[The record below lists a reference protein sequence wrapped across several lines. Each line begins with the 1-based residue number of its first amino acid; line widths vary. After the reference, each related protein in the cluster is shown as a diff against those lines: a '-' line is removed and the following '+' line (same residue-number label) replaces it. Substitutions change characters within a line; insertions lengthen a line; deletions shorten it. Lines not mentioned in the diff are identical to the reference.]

1 MLISVRTIG
10 AEEKIR
16 QSADG
21 LDVLVPNSIFRQYM
35 AELQELDIL
44 RAYKLRMDTEIV
56 PQLKNQILSLE
67 VVVEQERRASQ
78 ATIMATERKASYAEQ
93 KSKTPGWGI
102 GAGYGSGGEWVGVVG
117 IMWKISNI
125 FPGL

>member
-1 MLISVRTIG
+1 MLTIGTAG

-21 LDVLVPNSIFRQYM
+21 LDVLVPNSIFRQYVSD
-35 AELQELDIL
+35 LQELDVL
-44 RAYKLRMDTEIV
+44 RAYKARMDIEII

-67 VVVEQERRASQ
+67 VAREQERRAAQ

-93 KSKTPGWGI
+93 KSKTPGLGI
-102 GAGYGSGGEWVGVVG
+102 GIGYGSGGEWVGTVG
-117 IMWKISNI
+117 LVWKISNI
-125 FPGL
+125 IPWM